1 MLQKNHMIPVLTV
14 IIIITISVLVNKIAT
29 IALMHTGLS
38 KQTAQFQARSAFT
51 GVGYAT
57 KESESFVNH
66 PVRRRII
73 MLLMLMG
80 NAGIVSVI
88 ATLLL
93 TVLYTNDT
101 PLGLSITA
109 RIGLLFLGILFLIVF
124 FSSKI
129 VDRWLSKIINY
140 ALKKYT
146 RLNIKD
152 YSGLL
157 HLSGEFE
164 ISEIYIEEN
173 DWLAEKRLSELRLPK
188 EGITVLGIERK
199 NGTYLGIPGKDS
211 TICPGDTLIVY
222 GRAPSIIRLS
232 ERKKG
237 TLGDLEREI
246 SIKETIKVKL
256 KETVQDST
264 NKNTYNS

>member
-1 MLQKNHMIPVLTV
+1 MIAVLTV

-29 IALMHTGLS
+29 IALMHTGMS
-38 KQTAQFQARSAFT
+38 KASAKFQARSAFT

-57 KESESFVNH
+57 RESESFVNH

-73 MLLMLMG
+73 MLLMLLG

-93 TVLYTNDT
+93 TVMYTNDS
-101 PLGLSITA
+101 PLGFSISA
-109 RIGLLFLGILFLIVF
+109 RIGMLLVGIAVLIAF

-146 RLNIKD
+146 RLKIAD

-157 HLSGEFE
+157 HLAGEFE
-164 ISEIYIEEN
+164 ISELFIEPD
-173 DWLAEKRLSELRLPK
+173 DWLADKTLAELTLPK

-199 NGTYLGIPGKDS
+199 NGSYLGIPNRDTKV
-211 TICPGDTLIVY
+211 CPGDTLILY
-222 GRAPSIIRLS
+222 GRAPAIVRLS

-237 TLGDLEREI
+237 MRGDFERKISEKETMKI
-246 SIKETIKVKL
+246 KKQESIKDQEK
-256 KETVQDST
+256 KE
-264 NKNTYNS
+264 